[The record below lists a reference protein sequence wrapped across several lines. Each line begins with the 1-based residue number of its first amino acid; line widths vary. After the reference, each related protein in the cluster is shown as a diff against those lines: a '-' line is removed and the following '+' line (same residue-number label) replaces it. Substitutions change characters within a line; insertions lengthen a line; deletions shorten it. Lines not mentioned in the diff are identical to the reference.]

1 MVDGRHGSL
10 EELFWVA
17 RHGREAQTS
26 CGGRQ
31 AGAPYRW
38 KVAPLPGKRGWEEAG
53 DKIERSGIDG

>member
-26 CGGRQ
+26 CGGQREV
-31 AGAPYRW
+31 ALSRW
-38 KVAPLPGKRGWEEAG
+38 TVAPQPGKIQMGKKRLQ
-53 DKIERSGIDG
+53 K